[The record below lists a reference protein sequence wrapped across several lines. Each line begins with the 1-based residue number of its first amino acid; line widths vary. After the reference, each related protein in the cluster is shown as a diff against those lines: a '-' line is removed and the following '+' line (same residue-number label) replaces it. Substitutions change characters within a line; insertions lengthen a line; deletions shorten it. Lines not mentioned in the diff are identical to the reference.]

1 METYGGGIWHS
12 WFDRDLSIAGRVI
25 VASNNTD
32 SFTSKLVKID
42 RPLLRI
48 PTLAIHLDRTANE
61 NFKFNTETEFTP
73 ILGQLSSQFNAKK
86 KKDHAPIGVTDD
98 SACHQP
104 LLQLIAEDL
113 CVKPDAIQDFE
124 L

>member
-1 METYGGGIWHS
+1 M
-12 WFDRDLSIAGRVI
+12 A
-25 VASNNTD
+25 NNTTD

-61 NFKFNTETEFTP
+61 NFKFNAETEFTP
-73 ILGQLSSQFNAKK
+73 ILGQLSSQFNAKM
-86 KKDHAPIGVTDD
+86 KKDHAPIGGSDD

-104 LLQLIAEDL
+104 ALLQLIAEEL
-113 CVKPDAIQDFE
+113 CVKPEAIQDFE